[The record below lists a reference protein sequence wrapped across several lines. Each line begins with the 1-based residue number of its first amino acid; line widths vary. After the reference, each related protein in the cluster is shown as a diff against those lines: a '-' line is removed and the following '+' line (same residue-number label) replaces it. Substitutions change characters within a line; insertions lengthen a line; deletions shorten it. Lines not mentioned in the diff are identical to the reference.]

1 LIRTYAESL
10 CVDLERHIK
19 EKQMGRPLKKDI
31 FGSAVLGLNNSG
43 NLGIAVSGYFGGA
56 LSTNYVLIKQ
66 RGANTYVVAKKET
79 LTADSTNGSAI
90 LTNMSDQVEV
100 TIGDELAGVGIPTG
114 ARVLSIDS
122 ATQVTMTVAA
132 TADGTGITVT
142 HWGAFVTGKL
152 VDTTPNANG
161 EILIQGSPVVGTAGG
176 ESAGTSAGLVPIRKL
191 TKRLAYGFPSVPVLS
206 GGIHRGEDDNTAT
219 NHDGTVYKW
228 YLESDSSADYI
239 VLTAI

>member
-1 LIRTYAESL
+1 
-10 CVDLERHIK
+10 
-19 EKQMGRPLKKDI
+19 MGRPLKKDI

-56 LSTNYVLIKQ
+56 LSTDYVLIKQ
-66 RGANTYVVAKKET
+66 RGANTYVVAKKEAF
-79 LTADSTNGSAI
+79 TADTTSGSPVI
-90 LTNMSDQVEV
+90 INMSDQVEV
-100 TIGDELAGVGIPTG
+100 TVGDELAGAGIPTG

-122 ATQVTMTVAA
+122 ATQVTMTANA
-132 TADGTGITVT
+132 TATANTVTVT

-152 VDTTPNANG
+152 VDTTPIANG
-161 EILIQGSPVVGTAGG
+161 EILIQGSPVVGTSGG

-206 GGIHRGEDDNTAT
+206 GGIHRGEDDNTST
-219 NHDGTVYKW
+219 NHDGVRYTW

-239 VLTAI
+239 VLTQIS